1 MERLR
6 SLRARVCRDE
16 GGFTLVEVLFA
27 AGLCLVAIMAVIS
40 TLDYSR
46 ELVTHSE
53 RRELAVHRAEQE
65 MERVLAVPFN
75 TVALNST
82 PEHSPNEN
90 DPAFYYNGGN
100 YQWDQGPTGPRS
112 DSVVVDLATGAL
124 EAKTAWN
131 DGRGRTA
138 GWVHRYVTEVA
149 DPCCPTGPKAKR
161 VTVAVTVEDSGADA
175 PRAPVLLSTIVT
187 PKS

>member
-1 MERLR
+1 
-6 SLRARVCRDE
+6 VCRDE
-16 GGFTLVEVLFA
+16 RGFTLVEVLFA
-27 AGLCLVAIMAVIS
+27 AGLCLVAIMATIS
-40 TLDYSR
+40 TLEYSQK
-46 ELVTHSE
+46 LVTHSE

-65 MERVLAVPFN
+65 IERVLALPFN
-75 TVALNST
+75 TVALKTTPTSST
-82 PEHSPNEN
+82 NED
-90 DPAFYYNGGN
+90 DPAFYYNAGK

-112 DSVVVDLATGAL
+112 DTVVVDATGAL
-124 EAKTAWN
+124 QTKTSWN

-149 DPCCPTGPKAKR
+149 DPCCPTAPKAKR
-161 VTVAVTVEDSGADA
+161 VTVAVTIADSGADA